1 MITALLYFSSF
12 LDKYILLNLHI
23 SCDLRVMKCNFPIYL
38 NFLGAVTSQ
47 VISTEEEQEVNVL
60 DYLLHTLNRAQLEL
74 R

>member
-1 MITALLYFSSF
+1 MQ
-12 LDKYILLNLHI
+12 
-23 SCDLRVMKCNFPIYL
+23 CNFPVYL